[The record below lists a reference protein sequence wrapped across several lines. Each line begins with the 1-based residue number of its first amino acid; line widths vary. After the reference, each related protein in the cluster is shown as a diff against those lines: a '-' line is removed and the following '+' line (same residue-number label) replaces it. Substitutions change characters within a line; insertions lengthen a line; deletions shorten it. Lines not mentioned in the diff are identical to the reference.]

1 MASDPGG
8 GRVSGACHELLR
20 RAFNSLDIRTGGG
33 PVGSP
38 KDLVIEGAGY
48 ANRALGALRILP
60 DDAFRR
66 LTAACGLAPDV
77 PPARPLKR
85 TAVCAASAC
94 RRTTSL
100 LQANA
105 AV

>member
-1 MASDPGG
+1 M
-8 GRVSGACHELLR
+8 
-20 RAFNSLDIRTGGG
+20 
-33 PVGSP
+33 GSP
-38 KDLVIEGAGY
+38 KDLAIGGAEY

-77 PPARPLKR
+77 PLARPLKR
-85 TAVCAASAC
+85 TVPSVVSAC